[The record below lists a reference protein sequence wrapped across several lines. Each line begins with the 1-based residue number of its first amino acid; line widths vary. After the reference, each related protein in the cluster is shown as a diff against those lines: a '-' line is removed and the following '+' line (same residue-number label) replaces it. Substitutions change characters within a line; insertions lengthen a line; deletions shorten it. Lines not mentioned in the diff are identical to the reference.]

1 MGAAGTT
8 GNGGSTN
15 IAMSPHDGEPWL
27 NITSNLAGLD
37 SECGNMT
44 NVSAKPDEDMLIAG
58 IAQRGLWSSTDGG
71 DSWVQLGSTKDAAPV
86 TNRTIRI
93 TYDPENTQRWWEN
106 GIYNAPGLFRTDD
119 DGATLVPL
127 GNIFHNDFLSI
138 DFTDPKRKV
147 LLAGGHEQLRT
158 LYKSVDGGETFTQ
171 IGENVPKDAVPSS
184 FPYVIDANTYLL
196 GGYPYGNGELVTG
209 ILRST
214 DGGDSWERITEEGGY
229 YDPLRAS
236 DHSIYWSSGLDAG
249 MVRSEDDGETWTQ
262 VTGPNVLMSLHPIEL
277 PDGRIASVDS
287 NKRYIVVSADHGDT
301 WSPVTPRL
309 PYVPYGI
316 SYSGQRKQFII
327 WYFSCGTG
335 NVPVPDDAIMAFGFD
350 YEAE

>member
-1 MGAAGTT
+1 
-8 GNGGSTN
+8 
-15 IAMSPHDGEPWL
+15 MSPHEGEPWV

-44 NVSAKPDEDMLIAG
+44 NVTAKPDEDMLIAG
-58 IAQRGLWSSTDGG
+58 IAMRGLWSSTDGG
-71 DSWVQLGSTKDAAPV
+71 ETWVELGQTKDSEKV

-93 TYDPENTQRWWEN
+93 TFDPENSQRWWEN

-119 DGATLVPL
+119 NGATLVSL
-127 GNIFHNDFLSI
+127 GNVFHNDFLSI
-138 DFTDPKRKV
+138 DFTDPERKV
-147 LLAGGHEQLRT
+147 MLAGGHEQVRT

-196 GGYPYGNGELVTG
+196 GGYPYGSDLVTG
-209 ILRST
+209 ILRTT
-214 DGGDSWERITEEGGY
+214 DGGDTWDRITEDGGY

-236 DHSIYWSSGLDAG
+236 DGSIYWSSGLDGG
-249 MVRSEDDGETWTQ
+249 MVRSEDDGETWTR

-277 PDGRIASVDS
+277 PDGRIASVDA
-287 NKRYIVVSADHGDT
+287 NKRYIVVSDDHGDT
-301 WSPVTPRL
+301 WSAVTPRL

-316 SYSGQRKQFII
+316 DYSAQRKAFII
-327 WYFSCGTG
+327 WYFTCNGQDNS
-335 NVPVPDDAIMAFGFD
+335 PVADDAIMSFGFD
-350 YEAE
+350 YQAE